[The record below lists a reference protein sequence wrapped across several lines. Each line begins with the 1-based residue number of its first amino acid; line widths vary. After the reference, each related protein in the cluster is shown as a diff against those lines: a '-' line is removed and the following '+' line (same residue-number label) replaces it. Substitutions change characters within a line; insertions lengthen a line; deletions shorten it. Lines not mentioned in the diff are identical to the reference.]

1 MALLFARF
9 IIADT
14 VESYLLEIRNVKEL
28 IAVCT
33 DIKTARRILKR
44 PVDALLTFFPVYDE
58 LMANGAYCDDV
69 ELLED
74 ELFVG
79 DDDDE
84 LEQWLAKIERN
95 TPRLPAGEFGSQ
107 IFPDAFDCPVSLSPP
122 SVPDDTDKAFMFRH
136 ILSMQSRIGNGGQVK
151 PGEIKLIERIL
162 IYTGRTEAE
171 AREKAIESGKLTA
184 EIDAEW
190 DSDNDYRFRG
200 IESFCEIRPA
210 DTFPL
215 LLATETRQWPWEF
228 DLKAYLSD
236 LLDDILQIN
245 AKRKQENLNPY
256 WE

>member
-44 PVDALLTFFPVYDE
+44 PVDALLTFCPVYDE

-79 DDDDE
+79 DDDGE
-84 LEQWLAKIERN
+84 LEQWLVKIERN
-95 TPRLPAGEFGSQ
+95 TPLLPAGEFGSQ
-107 IFPDAFDCPVSLSPP
+107 IFPGALDCPTPTPLP
-122 SVPDDTDKAFMFRH
+122 SVQNDTNRAFMFRH
-136 ILSMQSRIGNGGQVK
+136 ILSIRSRTGNES
-151 PGEIKLIERIL
+151 EIKLIEQIL
-162 IYTGRTEAE
+162 IYTGRTEAA
-171 AREKAIESGKLTA
+171 AREKAIESGKLQA

>member
-69 ELLED
+69 ELLDD
-74 ELFVG
+74 ELFTG
-79 DDDDE
+79 EYDDD
-84 LEQWLAKIERN
+84 LKNWLAKIERN
-95 TPRLPAGEFGSQ
+95 TPLLPAGEFGSQ
-107 IFPDAFDCPVSLSPP
+107 IFPGALDCPTPTPLP
-122 SVPDDTDKAFMFRH
+122 SVQNDTNRAFMFRH
-136 ILSMQSRIGNGGQVK
+136 ILSIRSRTGNES
-151 PGEIKLIERIL
+151 EIKLIERIL
-162 IYTGRTEAE
+162 IYTGRTEAA